1 MEPLA
6 SYFMRMQSNKAVRSS
21 SFAPRML
28 QLKPKKASTH
38 SSAQPAVLTPEECLA
53 QLDIRVGCIRKAW
66 NHPDSEKLICEE
78 VDVGEEAVRSIGS
91 GIRAFHSATD
101 LEGRL
106 VCVLCNMK
114 MRKLAGYP
122 SNGMLLCASTKDH
135 SRGALIEPPQGA
147 KVGER
152 VQFEGCAGNP
162 ATPNQVHKRKMV
174 ETVLPVGVRG
184 WLNGSS

>member
-1 MEPLA
+1 MESLA

-21 SFAPRML
+21 PFAPRML
-28 QLKPKKASTH
+28 QLKPKKAAAH

-91 GIRAFHSATD
+91 GIRAFHDAAD

-162 ATPNQVHKRKMV
+162 ATPNQVHKKKMV

-184 WLNGSS
+184 